1 MIDIRKQTG
10 TKTGLAIGKQRT
22 YNEVVEYLDAHWATN
37 ANSKTLDRIKKLDA
51 ALGGLAQKVPAV
63 LVAGT
68 NGKSL
73 TINFAS
79 KLFKEE
85 GLKVG
90 AFYSPHILTYN
101 ERLSITGETI
111 SNKIFAEIGN
121 EVINASETEN
131 IEANSYELLTMM
143 AISYFNQNKVD
154 VALFEVNKDGEF
166 NAANICDAKVV
177 AITRA
182 TFEDIKTSP
191 EELKATI
198 KEMSG
203 IIKKDSWLVSGDQ
216 NKEHLQMMQDLT
228 VANGGNW
235 AMPIRKLAALAYPF
249 EQLHGRC
256 AALAERIAQIF
267 VEKFHNK
274 NTVVV
279 TDSLLSKPKGTRGRP
294 SLEAKKQL
302 ELHPKRT
309 AEQLWT
315 ETVSD
320 LPGRFQVL
328 DKEKPTILLDTANN
342 VDALK
347 NLLLGIRL
355 MHYKRPLKGLTIIMS
370 ATKDSMHN
378 EEFLKLIR
386 YFFKKTSG
394 QLLICPMEQALAG
407 ANEESSWDT
416 EQVQNDLK
424 AMKVK
429 AKSCKNFEEAFDI
442 AKKSVDEKYGLV
454 VITGSVSIINKYW
467 AQKGIKKF

>member
-10 TKTGLAIGKQRT
+10 TKTGLNIGKQRT
-22 YNEVVEYLDAHWATN
+22 YNEVVDYLDAHWTTN
-37 ANSKTLDRIKKLDA
+37 SDSKTLDRMKKLDA

-73 TINFAS
+73 TLNFAS
-79 KLFKEE
+79 KLLKAE

-101 ERLSITGETI
+101 ERISLSGETI
-111 SNKIFAEIGN
+111 SNKVFAEIGN
-121 EVINASETEN
+121 EVINTAEAEN
-131 IEANSYELLTMM
+131 IESSSYEILTMM
-143 AISYFNQNKVD
+143 AISYFAENKID
-154 VALFEVNKDGEF
+154 VALLEVNSGQFD
-166 NAANICDAKVV
+166 AANICQAKVA

-182 TFEDIKTSP
+182 TLEDTKTSAD
-191 EELKATI
+191 ELNQAI
-198 KEMSG
+198 KSMTG
-203 IIKKDSWLVSGDQ
+203 IVKKDTWLVSGDQ
-216 NKEHLQMMQDLT
+216 NKEHLEMMHNLT

-235 AMPIRKLAALAYPF
+235 AMPIRKLAALSYPF

-256 AALAERIAQIF
+256 AALAERIAQLF
-267 VEKFHNK
+267 VEKIFNK
-274 NTVVV
+274 DTVVV
-279 TDSLLSKPKGTRGRP
+279 ADSLLSKQKGTRGRP
-294 SLEAKKQL
+294 SLEAKRQQ
-302 ELHPKRT
+302 ELNPKRT
-309 AEQLWT
+309 VEQLWN
-315 ETVSD
+315 ETVTD
-320 LPGRFQVL
+320 LPARFQVL
-328 DKEKPTILLDTANN
+328 DKEKPTILLDTASN

-355 MHYKRPLKGLTIIMS
+355 MHYQRSLKGLTIIMA

-394 QLLICPMEQALAG
+394 QLLLCPTEDGLVS
-407 ANEESSWDT
+407 ANENSSWDT
-416 EQVQNDLK
+416 EQVANDLK
-424 AMKVK
+424 AMKIK

-454 VITGSVSIINKYW
+454 VITGSVSIVNKYW
-467 AQKGIKKF
+467 VQKGIKRF